1 MYTKVKPRFSSDMS
15 FLENIQNLPEA
26 SRKRIALA
34 TALVLTVV
42 IIGGSFTVSSLLA
55 EERVEEQK
63 EEQGAHVEFY
73 EAGKDTASDVLYYVG
88 IGWGDI
94 TGRVFGK

>member
-1 MYTKVKPRFSSDMS
+1 MS
-15 FLENIQNLPEA
+15 FLENIQNLPES
-26 SRKRIALA
+26 SRKRIALG

-55 EERVEEQK
+55 EEKVEEQK
-63 EEQGAHVEFY
+63 EESGVHMEFY
-73 EAGKDTASDVLYYVG
+73 EAGKDAANDVLYYVG

-94 TGRVFGK
+94 TSKVFSF